1 MTRGWTG
8 TRFQIVRL
16 VSRTDWSLVSNDGA
30 FYLGESAIATH
41 VVRDPASRTAFF
53 VQGRSIAFSSEVET
67 GSREE
72 NASKQDHR
80 ASLLILSEAK
90 RL

>member
-1 MTRGWTG
+1 MTGLFIW
-8 TRFQIVRL
+8 
-16 VSRTDWSLVSNDGA
+16 DD
-30 FYLGESAIATH
+30 AIATAG
-41 VVRDPASRTAFF
+41 VRKPASRTAFF
-53 VQGRSIAFSSEVET
+53 VQERSIAFSSEVET